1 MSTNFTEDGVAFGSC
16 GIATYLRT
24 MPTGAIGTVNIVI
37 IAVDTFLAIFSV
49 VTNSL
54 FILTYHNSREL
65 RNTANMLLVFL
76 AISDIL
82 VGCLVLPLHIVRA
95 VMENNGDHSCVLWNI
110 SRLVMIFCSGL
121 SFLTIIVI
129 THDRYFAI
137 FYPLHY
143 QVLFSKSRIKVVLT
157 ANGVPLVG
165 LLLARIFLELRSFF
179 LIICAL
185 TFYTTI
191 SALVVYIKIL
201 FVARKQKIQI
211 ENTESR
217 LQSNRQLSNS
227 LTEMKTTKV
236 MACVLGAMIL
246 CYFPGTCFWI
256 YGNYHG
262 YTVESLYTVVPF
274 LETALFMNSAINP
287 VVYVLRSRKIR
298 TAFLKSNFRRS
309 WTS

>member
-1 MSTNFTEDGVAFGSC
+1 MSTNSSEDGVAFGSC
-16 GIATYLRT
+16 GIATYLQT
-24 MPTGAIGTVNIVI
+24 MPTDAIRTTNTVV
-37 IAVDTFLAIFSV
+37 VVLDTVLAIFSI
-49 VTNSL
+49 VTNAL
-54 FILTYHNSREL
+54 FILTYHNIREL
-65 RNTANMLLVFL
+65 QNTANMLLVFL

-82 VGCLVLPLHIVRA
+82 VGCFALPLHIVRA

-137 FYPLHY
+137 FYPLRY
-143 QVLFSKSRIKVVLT
+143 PVLFSKGRVKVVLMV
-157 ANGVPLVG
+157 NGAPLVG
-165 LLLARIFLELRSFF
+165 LLLSRIFLQLSSFF

-201 FVARKQKIQI
+201 FVARKQKTQI
-211 ENTESR
+211 KCTESR
-217 LQSNRQLSNS
+217 LQSDRRLSNS
-227 LTEMKTTKV
+227 LNEMKTTKV
-236 MACVLGAMIL
+236 MICVLGAMIL

-298 TAFLKSNFRRS
+298 TAFLKSFSRS
-309 WTS
+309 STS